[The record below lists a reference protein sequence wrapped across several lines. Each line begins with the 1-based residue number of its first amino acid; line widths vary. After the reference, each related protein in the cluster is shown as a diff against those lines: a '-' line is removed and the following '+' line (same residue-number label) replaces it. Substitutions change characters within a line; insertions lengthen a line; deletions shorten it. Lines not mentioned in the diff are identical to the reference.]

1 MGRDALGFSR
11 RADTSI
17 ATRGS
22 LQRKESRP
30 VGRSYKVGRAGE
42 RARQARQAR
51 QARARRQVR
60 ASSTTTRSPSR
71 PGTLSGCTLI
81 SVYPAGIV
89 ASSSP

>member
-30 VGRSYKVGRAGE
+30 VGRFTKKSIATRGSLLHSR
-42 RARQARQAR
+42 
-51 QARARRQVR
+51 ARARRQVR